1 MSSLKMA
8 TTVDPKPHSPSN
20 RSGTNHSGTVKG
32 RISALVSSLH
42 GFDVTTI
49 ERRNDWKADAFAS
62 LFNATLVDIFGQNS
76 QEYEEYSV
84 RSFDTLPPAKNV
96 EYPLP
101 EVRQGYQKGINA
113 AIRKLNLLRDAL
125 DNKPG
130 VAEEKSPPARQ
141 AAATPASSADG
152 KISLVA
158 RRAEVKSRQAPSAAA
173 DVTAPGHGKAVKTAP
188 EVGVS
193 VEIVIDGL
201 PEELQPKEDKAGPRN
216 QGIADIFGNN
226 GKESGR
232 REDMVREYLEAMQRA
247 LESGKFGEEK
257 NAQEGLETAEIKAD
271 EDLAVDGLLEAMQR
285 AVEGARPGEEW
296 IVQDEP
302 DTAEIKADEE
312 TRPLEPEG
320 IVSAEFSYQEPCAG
334 SLPDRPPEDE
344 PAWEA
349 LLSGDEAIVLG
360 APELPE
366 ALVEDGRESA
376 PSSPGAEPAM
386 GMSAARVEPSAPLT
400 SLDPL
405 LSAEVAIAAGEENDV
420 RVALSSPHLA
430 EKRIGDIETGLPEP
444 REQAAD
450 GKTTESR
457 VGPADGFR
465 DRPAAD
471 AFRRKWS
478 GMKARISALVST
490 SPARHPVAATIQTG
504 TQEDKETRPLEPEGF
519 VSAEFSYEDPWA
531 GSLPGEP
538 PKDELGK
545 EALTP
550 GDEAIVLGADE
561 LLEPVVEDRQA
572 RTAPWSPGAEPT
584 MEMGQGTRPLE
595 PGGFPSAEF
604 SYEDPWLGFLAE
616 EPSEDEPAREALLS
630 GNEAIVLGAPEL
642 PEALVEDRR
651 ESAPWGPG
659 AELAMEV
666 SAGHVEPSTGLASL
680 DSLESVEVAIA
691 AAEENDVHVAP
702 LSPHLSHAS
711 ASEPRREE
719 PPTLEHDPFSHAAA
733 EQMREPSWHEIPA
746 HEPPSIGQ
754 VAGEPEKPDQGI
766 IFDAVEDEL
775 PAAYLEQA
783 TEPISISSL
792 DLRDV
797 EALADRFAKG
807 IAGPPEPKVP
817 EVSEERLSGDAAWV
831 PAGLDQSIEAASSR
845 PAEDLAEAVP
855 EAVIKAPDIEQN
867 PFAIKDFEKKQAR
880 PKAAGAADLSLQ
892 IRAIMER
899 IDDLKGFDLSTVSER
914 FDPRARAL
922 RDSANNT
929 IAEVFG
935 RNTPA
940 YWHHSLPEFDT
951 VPVVLGSPRPPS
963 PEEVRGSYLR
973 AIDKAV
979 RKLTAIVGSLKQRL
993 EKLERGAT
1001 SENDSAAAAPP
1012 DRQKDAA
1019 VAEQQEKAVERPVE
1033 RVVIKV
1039 PDIEQNPFAIR
1050 DFEKKQPRP
1059 EAAGPVDLQTQVGA
1073 IMERIND
1080 LRSFDLTTV
1089 AQRYDPRARELCNS
1103 VNNTIAD
1110 VFGRNT
1116 PAYWHHSLSSF
1127 EAAYAIVGSPNRS
1140 PDDLRR
1146 SYEEGINKAVTK
1158 LTAIAESLK
1167 SRLQQSES
1175 RSST

>member
-1 MSSLKMA
+1 
-8 TTVDPKPHSPSN
+8 
-20 RSGTNHSGTVKG
+20 VKA

-42 GFDVTTI
+42 GFDVSTI
-49 ERRNDWKADAFAS
+49 ERRNDWKADAFAT
-62 LFNATLVDIFGQNS
+62 LFNATLADIFGQNS

-101 EVRQGYQKGINA
+101 EVRQGYQKGINT

-130 VAEEKSPPARQ
+130 VAEEKTPPARQ

-158 RRAEVKSRQAPSAAA
+158 RRAEVKSRQAPSAATDA
-173 DVTAPGHGKAVKTAP
+173 TAPGHGKAVKAAL

-201 PEELQPKEDKAGPRN
+201 PEELQPKEGKARPRN
-216 QGIADIFGNN
+216 QGIADILGNN
-226 GKESGR
+226 RKEHGQ

-257 NAQEGLETAEIKAD
+257 NAQEGPETADIKAD
-271 EDLAVDGLLEAMQR
+271 EDLAVDGYLEAMQR

-302 DTAEIKADEE
+302 DTAEVKADEGS
-312 TRPLEPEG
+312 RPLEPEG
-320 IVSAEFSYQEPCAG
+320 FASAESSYQEPCAR
-334 SLPDRPPEDE
+334 SLPDEPPKDE
-344 PAWEA
+344 PAREP

-360 APELPE
+360 ADELPE
-366 ALVEDGRESA
+366 PAVEDRQETT
-376 PSSPGAEPAM
+376 PWNPGAGLAM
-386 GMSAARVEPSAPLT
+386 GMSAARVEPSAALT

-405 LSAEVAIAAGEENDV
+405 LSAEVAITAGEENDV

-444 REQAAD
+444 SEQAAN
-450 GKTTESR
+450 GKTTGPR

-465 DRPAAD
+465 DRPTAD

-478 GMKARISALVST
+478 GMKARISTLVSS
-490 SPARHPVAATIQTG
+490 SPARHPAVATIQPG
-504 TQEDKETRPLEPEGF
+504 AQEDKETRPLEPEGF
-519 VSAEFSYEDPWA
+519 VSAEFSYQDPCA
-531 GSLPGEP
+531 GSLPDEP

-545 EALTP
+545 EALVP

-561 LLEPVVEDRQA
+561 LLEPVVEDRQ
-572 RTAPWSPGAEPT
+572 RTTPWSPGAELT
-584 MEMGQGTRPLE
+584 MEMAQETRPLQPE
-595 PGGFPSAEF
+595 GFVSAES
-604 SYEDPWLGFLAE
+604 SYQEPFAGSLPH
-616 EPSEDEPAREALLS
+616 EPSKDEPAREALLS
-630 GNEAIVLGAPEL
+630 GDRAIVLCADEL
-642 PEALVEDRR
+642 LEPVVEDRQR
-651 ESAPWGPG
+651 TTPWSPG
-659 AELAMEV
+659 AELAMEM
-666 SAGHVEPSTGLASL
+666 SAERVGPSMALISL
-680 DSLESVEVAIA
+680 DPLKSAEVAMTA
-691 AAEENDVHVAP
+691 GEENDVHVAP

-711 ASEPRREE
+711 ASELLQEE
-719 PPTLEHDPFSHAAA
+719 SPTFEHDPFSHAAA
-733 EQMREPSWHEIPA
+733 EQMTEPSWHEIAA
-746 HEPPSIGQ
+746 HEPLSMEQ

-783 TEPISISSL
+783 AEPISISSL

-807 IAGPPEPKVP
+807 IAGPSEPKAP
-817 EVSEERLSGDAAWV
+817 EVPEERLPGDAARV
-831 PAGLDQSIEAASSR
+831 PAGLDQSKEEASSR
-845 PAEDLAEAVP
+845 PAEDVAEAVQEP
-855 EAVIKAPDIEQN
+855 LIKASEVEQN
-867 PFAIKDFEKKQAR
+867 PFAIKDFEKTQAR
-880 PKAAGAADLSLQ
+880 PKAAGAADVRSQ

-899 IDDLKGFDLSTVSER
+899 IDDLKGFDVSTVSER

-929 IAEVFG
+929 IADVFG

-979 RKLTAIVGSLKQRL
+979 TKLTAIVKSLKQRL
-993 EKLERGAT
+993 EKLEAGAI
-1001 SENDSAAAAPP
+1001 SENDFAAAPPP

-1019 VAEQQEKAVERPVE
+1019 VVEQQEKAVERPVE

-1039 PDIEQNPFAIR
+1039 PDVEQNPFAIR

-1089 AQRYDPRARELCNS
+1089 AQRYDPKARELCNS

-1167 SRLQQSES
+1167 SKLQQSES
-1175 RSST
+1175 CSST